1 MAGSLQ
7 YWHRRRAQRRLPRV
21 RNVAD
26 SEKDPVSLSNLVAF
40 KAGMTSLSYIDD
52 SESPSKGMEV
62 LKGCTILEM
71 PKTEAYGIRL
81 YSLDP
86 NTKYLKCTAEIYNKA
101 IASKLGIKE
110 IKSDESKIPKLKERL
125 SDFKRIGILLVAHAD
140 TINAEQNHPTRYE
153 STITGGNAE
162 QRFDFAAKLVGKEIK
177 PPDVFKNGEFVDV
190 VSVTKGKGWAG
201 VIKRHGVRRLDH
213 KATQKIRHIGTLG
226 AFTPGKIM
234 YTVPRPGQLGFN
246 YRTEHNKRI
255 LLLGAASD
263 SNKINIKSGI
273 KNYGV
278 IKSDYIL
285 IEGSVPGPS
294 KRIVRL
300 KKSVKNRNAAGIK
313 EPKVN
318 YIKAA

>member
-21 RNVAD
+21 RNVPNA
-26 SEKDPVSLSNLVAF
+26 EKDPISLSNIVAF

-62 LKGCTILEM
+62 LRGCTILEV
-71 PKTEAYGIRL
+71 PKTEAYGIRF
-81 YSLDP
+81 YSVDP
-86 NTKYLKCTAEIYNKA
+86 TTKYLKCTAEIYNKA
-101 IASKLGIKE
+101 IANKIGIKE
-110 IKSDESKIPKLKERL
+110 IKTDESKISKFKERL
-125 SDFKRIGILLVAHAD
+125 SDFKRIGVLLVAHAD
-140 TINAEQNHPTRYE
+140 TIGAEQNHPTRYE
-153 STITGGNAE
+153 TTVTGGNAE
-162 QRFDFAAKLVGKEIK
+162 QRFDFAAQLVGKEVK
-177 PPDVFKNGEFVDV
+177 PADVFKGGEFVDV

-213 KATQKIRHIGTLG
+213 KATQKIRHIGALG

-255 LLLGAASD
+255 LALGTPSD
-263 SNKINIKSGI
+263 SEKVNIKSGI
-273 KNYGV
+273 KNYGLV
-278 IKSDYIL
+278 KSDYIL

-300 KKSVKNRNAAGIK
+300 KKSVNNRNAAGIK

-318 YIKAA
+318 YIKAV